1 MSEYFTFL
9 LVVFIAIEVI
19 SGLIVLFAYRRHF
32 NSSHQVKV
40 SEKASLCADAKVV
53 VRLVRSVGLSAI
65 LTERS
70 LTKPQI
76 SSITRQFVDAIRSCR
91 IDMKM
96 LGINL
101 SYTQELN
108 QWQREDFV
116 FGYLVAQREGL
127 GYLRT
132 PDAFRGLLC
141 KTNWNHDLWQWIN
154 TNVGNP
160 WTATDEEINQRR
172 RWKITCG
179 HLKREAS
186 DQANKKARLLI
197 KEQRHASRLYKQ
209 AQTSKERESVI
220 HGFEK
225 LSTPKTFEMAATS
238 KHPPY
243 YFPSEFLEFVTDE
256 EIKVIPTSIRSRL
269 LSKIRLNMGIG
280 HKGNAWKEFMV
291 YRVTPLLDNS
301 DS

>member
-1 MSEYFTFL
+1 MSEYFTLL

-19 SGLIVLFAYRRHF
+19 SGLIVLFVYRRHS

-40 SEKASLCADAKVV
+40 SEKALLCAEAKVV
-53 VRLVRSVGLSAI
+53 ARLVKNTGLNTIVS
-65 LTERS
+65 EHN
-70 LTKPQI
+70 LTKIQI
-76 SSITRQFVDAIRSCR
+76 KSITSQFVSAVRNCGV
-91 IDMKM
+91 DMKM
-96 LGINL
+96 LSIDV
-101 SYTQELN
+101 SYIEGLD

-132 PDAFRGLLC
+132 PDALRGLLR
-141 KTNWNHDLWQWIN
+141 KTNWSHHLWQWIN
-154 TNVGNP
+154 TNIDNP

-172 RWKITCG
+172 RWQITCD

-209 AQTSKERESVI
+209 AQTSKERENVI

-225 LSTPKTFEMAATS
+225 LSIPKTFEMAATS

>member
-1 MSEYFTFL
+1 MSEYFTLL

-19 SGLIVLFAYRRHF
+19 SGLIVLFVYRRHS

-40 SEKASLCADAKVV
+40 SEKALLCAEAKVV
-53 VRLVRSVGLSAI
+53 ARLVKNTGLNTIVS
-65 LTERS
+65 EHN
-70 LTKPQI
+70 LTKIQI
-76 SSITRQFVDAIRSCR
+76 KSITSQFVSAVRNCGV
-91 IDMKM
+91 DMKM
-96 LGINL
+96 LSIDV
-101 SYTQELN
+101 SYIEGLD

-132 PDAFRGLLC
+132 PDALRGLLR
-141 KTNWNHDLWQWIN
+141 KTNWSHHLWQWIN
-154 TNVGNP
+154 TNIDNP

-172 RWKITCG
+172 RWQITCD
-179 HLKREAS
+179 HLKREAN
-186 DQANKKARLLI
+186 DQANKKVRLML
-197 KEQRHASRLYKQ
+197 KAERHSDRLHKQ

>member
-1 MSEYFTFL
+1 MSEYFILL

-19 SGLIVLFAYRRHF
+19 SGFIILFGYRRRF
-32 NSSHQVKV
+32 NSSHQIKV
-40 SEKASLCADAKVV
+40 SKKALLCADAKVV
-53 VRLVRSVGLSAI
+53 VRLVRSVGLNAI
-65 LTERS
+65 PTERS
-70 LTKPQI
+70 LTKSQI
-76 SSITRQFVDAIRSCR
+76 SSITRQFVDAIRGCR
-91 IDMKM
+91 VDMKM
-96 LGINL
+96 LGIDL
-101 SYTQELN
+101 SYIKELN

-116 FGYLVAQREGL
+116 LGYLVAQKEGL

-179 HLKREAS
+179 HLKREAN
-186 DQANKKARLLI
+186 DQANKKVRLML
-197 KEQRHASRLYKQ
+197 KAERHSDRLHKQ
-209 AQTSKERESVI
+209 AQQSKKREDAIWSFQRLSTI
-220 HGFEK
+220 EK
-225 LSTPKTFEMAATS
+225 LKRVATS
-238 KHPPY
+238 NFPPY
-243 YFPSEFLEFVTDE
+243 YFPSDFLKFVTDE
-256 EIKVIPTSIRSRL
+256 EIKEIPISMRSRL
-269 LSKIRLNMGIG
+269 SSRVHLNMGIG

>member
-19 SGLIVLFAYRRHF
+19 SGLIVLFAYRRHS
-32 NSSHQVKV
+32 NSPHQVKV
-40 SEKASLCADAKVV
+40 SEKALLCAEAKVV
-53 VRLVRSVGLSAI
+53 ARLVKNTGLNTIVS
-65 LTERS
+65 EHN
-70 LTKPQI
+70 LTKIQI
-76 SSITRQFVDAIRSCR
+76 KSITSQFVSAVRNCGV
-91 IDMKM
+91 DMKM
-96 LGINL
+96 LGIDV
-101 SYTQELN
+101 SYIESLD

-132 PDAFRGLLC
+132 PDALRGLLC
-141 KTNWNHDLWQWIN
+141 KTNWSHHLWQWIN
-154 TNVGNP
+154 TNIDNP

-172 RWKITCG
+172 RWQITCD